1 MRLVTNYLIYESIFF
16 LSSLCLTLCGSKLS
30 GQTYQNYDAF
40 LTNGSSASI
49 NYAPGGNVHGVVQV
63 WTKSKPSTVS
73 WVLGPDP
80 WGLTNANASGQIGM
94 IYDGNGTAQWSVGL
108 TNLNTTQVIA
118 FPFMGFGNDVWGYQ
132 NGNQGLTFPVLVSN
146 LFSLTTEVQYSLTG
160 QTSTNM
166 DVLFDLW
173 LAPSANYNLGSTGAV
188 EVEILPYCKYRG
200 YWDAYVKTISLP
212 CILNGQQT
220 NFSFLEYDAV
230 REGSGGGKGAGTT
243 ILFYPNGTGLA
254 SGDLQFDAAVL
265 IKEAAAT
272 AAVGTW
278 YLPGYNMGTEFG
290 IGSSANFVFTLNRF
304 RLTETLPPLSLSAP
318 QMTASKTNFDFLLS
332 GPAGSN
338 YVLQVS
344 TNLLS
349 WTPVITS
356 TIPVSGTI
364 NLTNALNGYKQSF
377 YRTVIP

>member
-146 LFSLTTEVQYSLTG
+146 QATINGDRGDAAKKIVAEVQ
-160 QTSTNM
+160 
-166 DVLFDLW
+166 
-173 LAPSANYNLGSTGAV
+173 
-188 EVEILPYCKYRG
+188 K
-200 YWDAYVKTISLP
+200 
-212 CILNGQQT
+212 
-220 NFSFLEYDAV
+220 
-230 REGSGGGKGAGTT
+230 
-243 ILFYPNGTGLA
+243 
-254 SGDLQFDAAVL
+254 
-265 IKEAAAT
+265 
-272 AAVGTW
+272 
-278 YLPGYNMGTEFG
+278 
-290 IGSSANFVFTLNRF
+290 
-304 RLTETLPPLSLSAP
+304 LSA
-318 QMTASKTNFDFLLS
+318 
-332 GPAGSN
+332 
-338 YVLQVS
+338 
-344 TNLLS
+344 
-349 WTPVITS
+349 
-356 TIPVSGTI
+356 
-364 NLTNALNGYKQSF
+364 
-377 YRTVIP
+377 